1 MYPHFI
7 EVHTKEDGIALTI
20 NIDHIVGFGPNG
32 KKATILTSDNGRWG
46 VRESYEEV
54 KQMIEGSGCLIQ
66 MGDPRLD
73 TSHPLTMLDLRGMI
87 GEPVWDNNQHRWL
100 LVECGSLEIMS
111 FLDHTGHGYDA
122 RPDDLIKCPLY
133 RMKVN
138 HDGE

>member
-73 TSHPLTMLDLRGMI
+73 TSHPLKLKDLQGML
-87 GEPVWDNNQHRWL
+87 GEPVWNSNSKGW
-100 LVECGSLEIMS
+100 
-111 FLDHTGHGYDA
+111 A
-122 RPDDLIKCPLY
+122 LIKEITEEHVTLVYQFADWVIADQEYLTKYPMY

-138 HDGE
+138 YDGK